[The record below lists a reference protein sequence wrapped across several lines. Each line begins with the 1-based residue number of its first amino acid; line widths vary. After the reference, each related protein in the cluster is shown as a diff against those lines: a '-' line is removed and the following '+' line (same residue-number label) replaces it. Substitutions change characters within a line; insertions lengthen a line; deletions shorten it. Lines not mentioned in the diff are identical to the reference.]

1 MKYRD
6 ILGYSKEQSKKKII
20 KEDENTSI
28 TDLLKEQFGD
38 TLNETIPALGKEYR
52 NYEKAKKLYLK
63 SIIDLEKGASRVDR
77 TYGKQISYVW
87 KKTVS
92 NNMKKFED
100 ALDDVLRKLQ

>member
-1 MKYRD
+1 MASFYVINLYGGECAK
-6 ILGYSKEQSKKKII
+6 KQSKPKVNEVLKNI
-20 KEDENTSI
+20 KEEFN
-28 TDLLKEQFGD
+28 
-38 TLNETIPALGKEYR
+38 LNETLPALGKEYR

-92 NNMKKFED
+92 NNMKKFEI
-100 ALDDVLRKLQ
+100 ALKDVLGKLQ